1 MQNET
6 QYIKSSCFSE
16 YDTLK
21 KVVLCSPTFMTIRE
35 PINETQ
41 KQFLKEN
48 IDTELAKKQHQQLV
62 QTLEENGVEVLL
74 VTPSEKF
81 PEQVFTRDIGFTL
94 GNQVF
99 VAHMAHDVRKGEEQP
114 LIDLLEKEQITYTN
128 LLEDKIEGGDVLIDR
143 NTIYIGVSNRT
154 NETAIEH
161 LQSLLPTFEVVPI
174 PFTDTYLHLDCVF
187 NILSEE
193 DALIFPSE
201 IHEEKLELLAS
212 RYNLIKVSEE
222 EQATLGTNV
231 LSIGNKR
238 VLSLPINK
246 EVNKQLRER
255 GYEVIEVD
263 ISEIIKSGGAFRC
276 CTMPIL
282 RETPQ

>member
-1 MQNET
+1 MQNQT
-6 QYIKSSCFSE
+6 LSLKSSCFSE

-21 KVVLCSPTFMTIRE
+21 KVVLCPADFMTIRE

-62 QTLEENGVEVLL
+62 KTLEENGVEVLL
-74 VTPSEKF
+74 VTPSEAF

-154 NETAIEH
+154 NETAIDH
-161 LQSLLPTFEVVPI
+161 LQSLLPTFEIMTI

-187 NILSEE
+187 NILSEDE
-193 DALIFPSE
+193 ALIFPGD
-201 IHEEKLELLAS
+201 IDEEKLKLLSS

-246 EVNKQLRER
+246 EVNKQLRDH
-255 GYEVIEVD
+255 GYQVIEVD
-263 ISEIIKSGGAFRC
+263 ITEIIKSGGAFRC
-276 CTMPIL
+276 CTMPIF
-282 RETPQ
+282 RESTH

>member
-1 MQNET
+1 
-6 QYIKSSCFSE
+6 
-16 YDTLK
+16 
-21 KVVLCSPTFMTIRE
+21 MTIRE

-62 QTLEENGVEVLL
+62 QALEENGVEVLL
-74 VTPSEKF
+74 LTPSEKY

-99 VAHMAHDVRKGEEQP
+99 VAHMAHDVRQGEEQP
-114 LIDLLEKEQITYTN
+114 LIDLLEKELITYTN

-143 NTIYIGVSNRT
+143 NTVYIGVSNRT
-154 NETAIEH
+154 NKKAIEH
-161 LQSLLPTFEVVPI
+161 LQSLLPTFEVITV

-187 NILSEE
+187 NILSEDE
-193 DALIFPSE
+193 ALIFPGE
-201 IHEEKLELLAS
+201 IDEDKLKILSS
-212 RYNLIKVSEE
+212 RYNLIEVSEE

-246 EVNKQLRER
+246 EVNKKLKDR
-255 GYEVIEVD
+255 GYQVIEVD

-282 RETPQ
+282 REIPQ

>member
-1 MQNET
+1 MH
-6 QYIKSSCFSE
+6 KSSCFSE

-21 KVVLCSPTFMTIRE
+21 KVVLCSATYMTIRE

-48 IDTELAKKQHQQLV
+48 IDTELAKKQHQKLV
-62 QTLEENGVEVLL
+62 QALEENGVEVLL
-74 VTPSEKF
+74 LTPSEKY

-99 VAHMAHDVRKGEEQP
+99 VAHMAHDVRQGEEQP
-114 LIDLLEKEQITYTN
+114 LIDLLEKELITYTN

-143 NTIYIGVSNRT
+143 NTVYIGVSNRT
-154 NETAIEH
+154 NKKAIEH
-161 LQSLLPTFEVVPI
+161 LQSLLPTFEVITV

-187 NILSEE
+187 NILSEDE
-193 DALIFPSE
+193 ALIFPGE
-201 IHEEKLELLAS
+201 IDEDKLKMLSS
-212 RYNLIKVSEE
+212 RYHLIEVSEE

-246 EVNKQLRER
+246 EVNKKLKDR

-263 ISEIIKSGGAFRC
+263 ITEIIKSGGAFRC